1 MDKIESDCISVIFRI
16 NYYDLMIMCA
26 LFQNYKALQFDN
38 NKDKRKISF
47 SQVNN
52 SAKKK
57 HLELEKKEE
66 NSPVVSKENNFKE
79 LVQSN
84 VHKIKATQEKESKSN
99 YCSFNF
105 IEPTQALVR
114 DESSDDTDDDDD
126 DAPAA
131 TAGKKEVKFCLLL
144 IFLKLN
150 LKLKGKTIAC

>member
-1 MDKIESDCISVIFRI
+1 
-16 NYYDLMIMCA
+16 MCA

-38 NKDKRKISF
+38 KKDKRKISF

-66 NSPVVSKENNFKE
+66 NNRFVSKENNFKE

-84 VHKIKATQEKESKSN
+84 LDKIKAAQEKESKSN

-114 DESSDDTDDDDD
+114 DESSDDNDDDH
-126 DAPAA
+126 AA
-131 TAGKKEVKFCLLL
+131 AADNKEVKFCFIL

-150 LKLKGKTIAC
+150 LIFEN

>member
-66 NSPVVSKENNFKE
+66 NNPIVSKENNFKE

-84 VHKIKATQEKESKSN
+84 LDKIKAAQEKESKSN

-105 IEPTQALVR
+105 IEPTQKKLVLV
-114 DESSDDTDDDDD
+114 S
-126 DAPAA
+126 
-131 TAGKKEVKFCLLL
+131 
-144 IFLKLN
+144 I
-150 LKLKGKTIAC
+150 